1 MTIESKPFASKAVKS
16 SWLAIGKFLLLAA
29 FIVAVYLLG
38 ASMVH
43 HRFFRGGRIDQ
54 RGVLTP

>member
-1 MTIESKPFASKAVKS
+1 MTTESRPLARTADKS
-16 SWLAIGKFLLLAA
+16 PWLAIGKFLLLAA

-38 ASMVH
+38 VSMAH

-54 RGVLTP
+54 HGVLKQ